1 MDNNAIIE
9 ILETNGLDDIEIIDS
24 RDNIIVVRFFYD
36 FDEDE
41 IKAAKAYANDMSK
54 DKNDVNSYV
63 KNFII
68 PYLSDIAVDNVGDII
83 EDIMENLQIEAQFI
97 SYDIDSEDYTFNEF
111 AAVFYE
117 KNIKIDFDKI
127 LEELDL

>member
-1 MDNNAIIE
+1 MDNDAIIE
-9 ILETNGLDDIEIIDS
+9 ILEDNGIDDIEIIDT
-24 RDNIIVVRFFYD
+24 RDNIIVLRFFYD

-54 DKNDVNSYV
+54 DKNDVKSFTED
-63 KNFII
+63 FII

-83 EDIMENLQIEAQFI
+83 EDIMEDLHIEAQFI
-97 SYDIDSEDYTFNEF
+97 SYDIDNEDYTYNEF
-111 AAVFYE
+111 TAVFYE

-127 LEELDL
+127 LEELNL

>member
-9 ILETNGLDDIEIIDS
+9 ILEDNGLDDIEIIDS

-54 DKNDVNSYV
+54 DKNDANSYV
-63 KNFII
+63 EDFII

-83 EDIMENLQIEAQFI
+83 EEIMENLQIEAQFI
-97 SYDIDSEDYTFNEF
+97 SYDIDSEDYTYNEF

-127 LEELDL
+127 LEELNL

>member
-9 ILETNGLDDIEIIDS
+9 ILEDNGVDDIEIIDT
-24 RDNIIVVRFFYD
+24 RDNIIVLRFFYD

-54 DKNDVNSYV
+54 DKNDVKSYTED
-63 KNFII
+63 FII

-83 EDIMENLQIEAQFI
+83 EDIMEDLHIESQFI
-97 SYDIDSEDYTFNEF
+97 SYDIDNEDYTYNEF
-111 AAVFYE
+111 TAVFYE

-127 LEELDL
+127 LEELNL

>member
-1 MDNNAIIE
+1 MDNDAIIE
-9 ILETNGLDDIEIIDS
+9 ILEDNGIDDIEIIDT
-24 RDNIIVVRFFYD
+24 RDNIIVLRFFYD

-54 DKNDVNSYV
+54 DKNNVKSYTE
-63 KNFII
+63 NFII

-83 EDIMENLQIEAQFI
+83 EDIMEDLHIESQFI
-97 SYDIDSEDYTFNEF
+97 SYDIDNEDYTYNEF
-111 AAVFYE
+111 TAVFYE

-127 LEELDL
+127 LEELNL

>member
-9 ILETNGLDDIEIIDS
+9 ILEDNGLDDIEIIDS

-63 KNFII
+63 EDFII

-83 EDIMENLQIEAQFI
+83 EEIMENLQIEAQFI
-97 SYDIDSEDYTFNEF
+97 SYDIDSEDYTYNEF

-127 LEELDL
+127 LEELNL

>member
-9 ILETNGLDDIEIIDS
+9 ILEDNGLGDTEIIDS
-24 RDNIIVVRFFYD
+24 KDNIIVVRFFYD

-41 IKAAKAYANDMSK
+41 VKAAKAYANDMSK
-54 DKNDVNSYV
+54 DKNDVKSNTEDFV
-63 KNFII
+63 I

-83 EDIMENLQIEAQFI
+83 EEIMEDLNIEAQFI
-97 SYDIDSEDYTFNEF
+97 SYDIDSEDYTYNEF

-117 KNIKIDFDKI
+117 SNLKIDLDKI
-127 LEELDL
+127 LEELNL

>member
-1 MDNNAIIE
+1 MDNDAIIE
-9 ILETNGLDDIEIIDS
+9 ILEDNGIDDIEIIDT
-24 RDNIIVVRFFYD
+24 RDNIIVLRFFYD

-54 DKNDVNSYV
+54 DKNNVKSYTE
-63 KNFII
+63 NFII

-83 EDIMENLQIEAQFI
+83 EDIMEDLHIEAQFI
-97 SYDIDSEDYTFNEF
+97 SYDIDNEDYTYNEF
-111 AAVFYE
+111 TAVFYE

-127 LEELDL
+127 LEELNL

>member
-9 ILETNGLDDIEIIDS
+9 ILEDNGLDDIEIIDS

-54 DKNDVNSYV
+54 DKNDVKSHV
-63 KNFII
+63 EDFII

-83 EDIMENLQIEAQFI
+83 EEIMENLQIEAQFI
-97 SYDIDSEDYTFNEF
+97 SYDIDNEDYTYNEF

-127 LEELDL
+127 LEELNL